1 MEFAVRPVAV
11 VRNSR
16 TEAIDDQWNS
26 ITSTIELLDDVP
38 AASIAGLET
47 FSHIEILFLA
57 DRASDVPP
65 APWSRRPR
73 GNPEWPEVGIFAQR
87 NKDRPNRLLNSIAT
101 IVAVR
106 ERTVTVTGLD
116 AIDGTPVLDI
126 KPVFSWSG
134 PQGLL
139 VTPEWSD
146 ELGEHYF

>member
-1 MEFAVRPVAV
+1 VELAVRPVAV
-11 VRNSR
+11 VRNCR
-16 TEAIDDQWNS
+16 TEAIDNQWNS

-38 AASIAGLET
+38 VASLTGLET

-87 NKDRPNRLLNSIAT
+87 NKDRPNRLLSSIAT
-101 IVAVR
+101 IVAVS

-139 VTPEWSD
+139 VTPQWSD
-146 ELGEHYF
+146 DLGERYF

>member
-1 MEFAVRPVAV
+1 VEFAVRPVAV

-38 AASIAGLET
+38 AASITELET
-47 FSHIEILFLA
+47 FSHIEIIFLA

-73 GNPEWPEVGIFAQR
+73 GNPDWPEVGIFAQR
-87 NKDRPNRLLNSIAT
+87 NKDRPNRLLSSIAT

-134 PQGLL
+134 PQGPL

>member
-1 MEFAVRPVAV
+1 MEFALRPVAV

-38 AASIAGLET
+38 AASITGLET
-47 FSHIEILFLA
+47 FSHIEIIFLA

-87 NKDRPNRLLNSIAT
+87 NKDRPNRLLSSTAT

-134 PQGLL
+134 PQGPL

>member
-38 AASIAGLET
+38 AASITELET
-47 FSHIEILFLA
+47 FSHIEIIFLA

-73 GNPEWPEVGIFAQR
+73 GNPDWPEVGIFAQR
-87 NKDRPNRLLNSIAT
+87 NKDRPNRLLSSIAT

-134 PQGLL
+134 PQGPL

>member
-16 TEAIDDQWNS
+16 TEPIDDQWNS

-38 AASIAGLET
+38 AASLTGLET
-47 FSHIEILFLA
+47 FSHLEILFLA

-87 NKDRPNRLLNSIAT
+87 NKDRPNRLLSSIAT

-106 ERTVTVTGLD
+106 ERAVTVTGLD

-134 PQGLL
+134 PQGPL
-139 VTPEWSD
+139 VTPKWSD
-146 ELGEHYF
+146 DLGEHYF